1 LAKEGCEA
9 GAGDDGKHGSVG
21 VVQARLARLNR
32 SLPWRGPVWPAPGLI
47 QRSMT

>member
-21 VVQARLARLNR
+21 GVRARLARLQ
-32 SLPWRGPVWPAPGLI
+32 I
-47 QRSMT
+47 Q